1 MDLKEYIERF
11 DTATRGLNQFKKQFL
26 LKQAISIRNEAQ
38 RRTPVDTGALKA
50 SWYVGNEKFE
60 LQANRKGK
68 ITKKTISE
76 ADIRSVGRKMSV
88 VIGNGQEYASFIEY
102 GTRNEDESQRIKP
115 FNMISVPIQRY
126 QRNGYKRFNT
136 ALRKYLKE
144 KGID

>member
-1 MDLKEYIERF
+1 MDLKEYMRRF
-11 DTATRGLNQFKKQFL
+11 DTATRGLKQFQKQFL
-26 LKQAISIRNEAQ
+26 LKQAISIRNEAT
-38 RRTPVDTGALKA
+38 RRSPTKTGALKA

-88 VIGNGQEYASFIEY
+88 VIGNQQEYASFIEY
-102 GTRNEDESQRIKP
+102 GTKKGIEAK
-115 FNMISVPIQRY
+115 NMLSVPVQRY
-126 QRNGYKRFNT
+126 QRNGYNRFNT

-144 KGID
+144 KGLY

>member
-1 MDLKEYIERF
+1 MDLKEYMRRF
-11 DTATRGLNQFKKQFL
+11 DTATRGLKQFQKQFL
-26 LKQAISIRNEAQ
+26 LKQAISIRDEAT
-38 RRTPVDTGALKA
+38 RRSPTKTGALKA

-60 LQANRKGK
+60 LQANGKGK

-102 GTRNEDESQRIKP
+102 GTSKGIKP
-115 FNMISVPIQRY
+115 FNMLSVPVQRY
-126 QRNGYKRFNT
+126 QRNGYNRFNT

-144 KGID
+144 KGIY